1 MSESVMRL
9 KKRASQLPHG
19 SEERKQSEQSLY
31 QAQLVMKGAGPAGAL
46 DGYLKPRPNSKFLKL
61 FLGAAVDVTSQRQE
75 NRLKIKE
82 EYYEFR
88 DKSTYAY
95 IFWPCALLYLNQQ
108 RKKLASE
115 PQQNGGGAFS
125 LATAFPALVQA
136 YWVWMLY
143 FYAAL
148 ALRENVLRA
157 NGSHIRA
164 WWVNHHYYSIG
175 MCLVVLTM
183 DVQSNACLD
192 YMTRF
197 LAFTALQGAVMLA
210 QNRYQR
216 FRLYTRVA
224 MGKAN
229 PMDVAGGEMGGNTG
243 QLKLLYPLLFGLQ
256 MTQIYFGAVVLKA
269 VAVEHGWTRSAA
281 AGSAAATRAARG
293 GEGRATSRGRRSLI
307 FSSSGKPPRAG
318 CCSSSW
324 GWGTSGRRC
333 RRGSRSGRTRRARSE
348 TDDSV
353 VSRRRFVRAE
363 LAHLQLELRRVVR
376 LSPPSSSSS
385 LVYPS
390 NALARAS

>member
-1 MSESVMRL
+1 MNLRTCCDDLTTMSESVMRL
-9 KKRASQLPHG
+9 KKRASRLPPG

-46 DGYLKPRPNSKFLKL
+46 DGYLKPLPNSKFLKL

-269 VAVEHGWTRSAA
+269 VAVEHGMDAFGSGGFGGGDKSG
-281 AGSAAATRAARG
+281 AGRRG
-293 GEGRATSRGRRSLI
+293 KGDVAGPTEFDFFKEWQAPACGLLFIVMGVGNFRATLQTWLTKRSYASRAKR
-307 FSSSGKPPRAG
+307 
-318 CCSSSW
+318 
-324 GWGTSGRRC
+324 
-333 RRGSRSGRTRRARSE
+333 
-348 TDDSV
+348 
-353 VSRRRFVRAE
+353 
-363 LAHLQLELRRVVR
+363 
-376 LSPPSSSSS
+376 
-385 LVYPS
+385 Y
-390 NALARAS
+390 